1 MSVAEI
7 KIKAIEGIMKLNEEK
22 AIQEILN
29 HINSFNAKDADVAN
43 FVFEKTVSKFDKVL
57 DKLSH

>member
-1 MSVAEI
+1 MSVAEM
-7 KIKAIEGIMKLNEEK
+7 KIQAIEGIMKLNEEK

-29 HINSFNAKDADVAN
+29 HINSFIVKDDDVAN

-57 DKLSH
+57 EKLS